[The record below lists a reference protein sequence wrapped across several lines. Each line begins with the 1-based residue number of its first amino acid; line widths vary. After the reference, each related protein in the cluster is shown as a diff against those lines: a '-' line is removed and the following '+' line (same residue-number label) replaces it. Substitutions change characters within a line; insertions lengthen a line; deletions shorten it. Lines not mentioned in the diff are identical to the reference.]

1 MNIIETDFCD
11 PQKPILIPSEYNLYY
26 IYKKGYYIVAT
37 DGHGYIDGTCISEDA
52 VLEFL
57 KGIEIDTTLRM
68 NSVKIEELFTEEYF
82 IGLLCVSE
90 TEQTFF
96 KKV

>member
-1 MNIIETDFCD
+1 M
-11 PQKPILIPSEYNLYY
+11 
-26 IYKKGYYIVAT
+26 
-37 DGHGYIDGTCISEDA
+37 
-52 VLEFL
+52 LEFL

-82 IGLLCVSE
+82 IGLLGVSG
-90 TEQTFF
+90 TERTFF